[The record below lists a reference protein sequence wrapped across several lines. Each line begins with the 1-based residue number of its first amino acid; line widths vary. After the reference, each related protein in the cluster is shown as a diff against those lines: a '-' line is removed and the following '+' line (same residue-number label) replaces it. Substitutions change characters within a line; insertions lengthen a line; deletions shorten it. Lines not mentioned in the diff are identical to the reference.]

1 MPITRFLMEP
11 DDGTNI
17 SVNDM
22 LSDVLGQTS
31 ENPDDTSTTSGGT
44 DDDTED
50 TTTESDQEKQKEL
63 EQAAD
68 DIVNEQF
75 TFFITSLNS
84 KHSKHKRIKV
94 VGSIE
99 SYSDSFSVA
108 TTSDNA
114 YGRIDPIYT
123 YTGTTRTISFSVLMD
138 TILNKDNKPDPKKNR
153 KSGMET
159 ARKIASTLYPSYSDP
174 MGSGLDTSTLKA
186 PPLVKIDWTNYING
200 VVGYITSF
208 SYDINTDRGT
218 TLVLTE
224 AGELQNQPAGVV
236 INITFQPI
244 HTKEGG
250 FDKNG
255 EEKTSNWP
263 LNPK

>member
-1 MPITRFLMEP
+1 MPITRFLMDP
-11 DDGTNI
+11 DDGNN
-17 SVNDM
+17 V
-22 LSDVLGQTS
+22 SDLVSDILGQTS
-31 ENPDDTSTTSGGT
+31 DNTEDTSTTNGGT
-44 DDDTED
+44 DNDTED
-50 TTTESDQEKQKEL
+50 TTTESDEEKQQEL
-63 EQAAD
+63 EQTAD

-84 KHSKHKRIKV
+84 AHSKHKRIKV

-99 SYSDSFSVA
+99 SYSDSFSVT

-138 TILNKDNKPDPKKNR
+138 TILNQKGKPDLEQNR
-153 KSGMET
+153 QSGMET

-200 VVGYITSF
+200 VVGYRTSF

-218 TLVLTE
+218 TLILTKD
-224 AGELQNQPAGVV
+224 GELENQPAGVV

-250 FDKNG
+250 FSSNG
-255 EEKTSNWP
+255 IEKTSNWP
-263 LNPK
+263 LKP